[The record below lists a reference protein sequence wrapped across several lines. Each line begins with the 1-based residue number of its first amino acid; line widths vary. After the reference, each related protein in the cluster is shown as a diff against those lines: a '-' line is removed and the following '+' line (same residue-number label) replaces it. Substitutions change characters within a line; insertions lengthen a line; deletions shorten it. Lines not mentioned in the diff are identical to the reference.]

1 MTSMKTLVCP
11 TCDETRFTAKGIC
24 ARGHDYV
31 AVPFERKP
39 AALDKR
45 RVYFVGSHRVG
56 KSTLARWVRDNYG
69 VKMVSEMARLEL
81 AERETDLANLRVD
94 VEATTDYQ
102 RSVFERQIY
111 VEAQIDDKERVVAD
125 RSFDN
130 LAYMLQFG
138 TDYNALVN
146 SPVVQSYLKTV
157 RERGLIFF
165 VRPQEKLLKTDDV
178 NKTVDWELV
187 LRIDQTVMVLLNQM
201 KLQYVPIESADQRE
215 RQQHLRTVL
224 SLVGWTPIAKG
235 GKFGSGGSPT

>member
-1 MTSMKTLVCP
+1 MDPKCSVCG
-11 TCDETRFTAKGIC
+11 EFRFDNGTC
-24 ARGHDYV
+24 ARGHRYATLSV
-31 AVPFERKP
+31 AQPSP
-39 AALDKR
+39 DKR

-111 VEAQIDDKERVVAD
+111 VESQIADTERVVAD

-130 LAYMLQFG
+130 LAYMIQFG
-138 TDYNALVN
+138 TGYTDLIR
-146 SPVVQSYLKTV
+146 SPIVHSYLASVKS
-157 RERGLIFF
+157 RGLVFF
-165 VRPQEKLLKTDDV
+165 VRPHQVLLKTDDV
-178 NKTVDWELV
+178 NKDVDWELV
-187 LRIDQTVMVLLNQM
+187 LRIDQTVKVLLNQ
-201 KLQYVPIESADQRE
+201 LEVDFIPIESPEQLE

-235 GKFGSGGSPT
+235 GKFGGGGSPT

>member
-1 MTSMKTLVCP
+1 MDPK
-11 TCDETRFTAKGIC
+11 
-24 ARGHDYV
+24 
-31 AVPFERKP
+31 
-39 AALDKR
+39 
-45 RVYFVGSHRVG
+45 RVYFCGSHRVG
-56 KSTLARWVRDNYG
+56 KSTLARWVRDTYQ

-81 AERETDLANLRVD
+81 AERETDLASLRVD
-94 VEATTDYQ
+94 VEATTNYQ

-111 VEAQIDDKERVVAD
+111 VEAQIPDNERVVAD

-138 TDYNALVN
+138 TGYGELVN

-178 NKTVDWELV
+178 NKEVDWELV
-187 LRIDQTVMVLLNQM
+187 CRIDQTVMVLLHQM
-201 KLQYVPIESADQRE
+201 ELPYVPIESPDQRE

-224 SLVGWTPIAKG
+224 SLAGWTPAVRSAKFDG
-235 GKFGSGGSPT
+235 GGTPT

>member
-1 MTSMKTLVCP
+1 MDCRDQYTQ
-11 TCDETRFTAKGIC
+11 
-24 ARGHDYV
+24 
-31 AVPFERKP
+31 RKP
-39 AALDKR
+39 WPPTEVIDGVLRVKTPEKR

-81 AERETDLANLRVD
+81 AERETNLANLRVS
-94 VEATTDYQ
+94 VETTTDYQ

-111 VEAQIDDKERVVAD
+111 VESQIPDTERVVAD

-138 TDYNALVN
+138 TGYADLIG
-146 SPVVQSYLKTV
+146 SPIVHSYLASV
-157 RERGLIFF
+157 RSRGLVFF
-165 VRPQEKLLKTDDV
+165 VRPHQVLLKTDDV
-178 NKTVDWELV
+178 NKDVDWELV
-187 LRIDQTVMVLLNQM
+187 LRIDQTVKVLLNQ
-201 KLQYVPIESADQRE
+201 LEVDFIPIESPEQLE

-235 GKFGSGGSPT
+235 GKFSGGGSPT